1 MSTSISQTTCK
12 CLRAILRK
20 EQNKEW
26 IPNFRAY
33 GVIFILLNLI
43 TMQSSTDN
51 IYTEICILII
61 LSNVSLR
68 LVYITCSYFLNN
80 QLVLSN
86 VCSSIFLHSKVH
98 KMFFGCTFFCIWY
111 VLRFLRTMIIA
122 RNKNLTAAISNA
134 INYSLRIYYSRAY
147 YWKNSK
153 FILITLHSTTLI
165 SSVLYLDVSISL
177 HTTKKIYE
185 RYIVRISS
193 KVNSICQPPRNFHK

>member
-51 IYTEICILII
+51 IYTEK
-61 LSNVSLR
+61 
-68 LVYITCSYFLNN
+68 
-80 QLVLSN
+80 LVLSN
-86 VCSSIFLHSKVH
+86 VCSSIFLHIKVL
-98 KMFFGCTFFCIWY
+98 KMVFGCTFVCIWY

-177 HTTKKIYE
+177 HMTKKIYE

-193 KVNSICQPPRNFHK
+193 K

>member
-33 GVIFILLNLI
+33 SVIFILLNLI

-51 IYTEICILII
+51 IYTEI
-61 LSNVSLR
+61 
-68 LVYITCSYFLNN
+68 
-80 QLVLSN
+80 
-86 VCSSIFLHSKVH
+86 FLHIKVL
-98 KMFFGCTFFCIWY
+98 KMVFGCTFVCIWY
-111 VLRFLRTMIIA
+111 VLRFLRTMIMA

-165 SSVLYLDVSISL
+165 SSVLYLDVSISV
-177 HTTKKIYE
+177 HMTKKIYE
-185 RYIVRISS
+185 KDIVSWISS
-193 KVNSICQPPRNFHK
+193 KVNGICQPPRNFHK

>member
-51 IYTEICILII
+51 INTGIL
-61 LSNVSLR
+61 LNVSLR

-86 VCSSIFLHSKVH
+86 VCSSIFLHIKTL
-98 KMFFGCTFFCIWY
+98 KMFFGCTFFYIWY

-193 KVNSICQPPRNFHK
+193 KVNSICQRPRNFHK

>member
-33 GVIFILLNLI
+33 SVIFILLNLI
-43 TMQSSTDN
+43 TMQSAM
-51 IYTEICILII
+51 
-61 LSNVSLR
+61 
-68 LVYITCSYFLNN
+68 
-80 QLVLSN
+80 LSN
-86 VCSSIFLHSKVH
+86 VCSSIFLHIKVL
-98 KMFFGCTFFCIWY
+98 KMGLSWTFVCIWY
-111 VLRFLRTMIIA
+111 VLRFLRTMIMA

-165 SSVLYLDVSISL
+165 SSVLYLDVSISV
-177 HTTKKIYE
+177 HMTKKIYE
-185 RYIVRISS
+185 KDIVSWISS
-193 KVNSICQPPRNFHK
+193 KVNGICQPPRNFHK

>member
-26 IPNFRAY
+26 ILNFRTY
-33 GVIFILLNLI
+33 SVIFILLYLI

-51 IYTEICILII
+51 IYIGIII
-61 LSNVSLR
+61 LLNVSLR

-86 VCSSIFLHSKVH
+86 VCSSIFLHIKVL
-98 KMFFGCTFFCIWY
+98 KMFFCCTFFCIWY

-134 INYSLRIYYSRAY
+134 INYSLRIYYSRPY

-177 HTTKKIYE
+177 HMTKKIYE

>member
-51 IYTEICILII
+51 IYTEIL
-61 LSNVSLR
+61 LNVSLR

-86 VCSSIFLHSKVH
+86 VCSSIFLHIKVL

-134 INYSLRIYYSRAY
+134 INYSLRIYYSRPY

-177 HTTKKIYE
+177 HMTKKIYE